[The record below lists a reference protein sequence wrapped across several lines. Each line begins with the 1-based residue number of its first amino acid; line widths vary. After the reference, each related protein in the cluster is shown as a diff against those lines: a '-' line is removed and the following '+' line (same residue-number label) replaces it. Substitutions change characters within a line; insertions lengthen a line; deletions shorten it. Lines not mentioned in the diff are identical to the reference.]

1 MGQQSSLVSSG
12 KGRTIRWP
20 LFPVVWIV
28 SWAVLNAGF
37 QFSGA
42 TRDYKT
48 VFLQVSILFGLIGLL
63 GWFFYA
69 MSFSRTTRRVLIVV
83 TLLLFA
89 ACYYSIDYVNDGD
102 NRLIGLR
109 FAWSPKPDQ
118 LLKFPVDKSQADQW
132 EATPQDYPRFLGTG
146 YWAEVSGVRLD
157 PDWEHNPPREVWR
170 REIGAGWSSFAI
182 VGDYA
187 VTQEQR
193 GPYELVVCYRL
204 STGEIVWTHADE
216 ARFDPQ
222 SLLGGM
228 GGVGPRATPTID
240 GPYVFTQGATGIV
253 NCLEAQSGKLR
264 WSLDTLAKFG
274 ADNLMWGKSGSPLVV
289 EDRVIVNVGAP
300 ASIRAQEA
308 YDSSLVAYNVHTGEV
323 EWTSGYR
330 TTAYPSPVVVSFFG
344 EKQILQINEHYLTA
358 HRASDGQILW
368 EHGWPGSSSGDAS
381 CSQPVPLEGN
391 RLFLSRGY
399 GDGASLLEI
408 KQGENGTMSAEPCW
422 VPTAKPIMKTKF
434 GNVVVRDG
442 YVYGLDGTML
452 QCVDIEMG
460 KNVWKK
466 RRQRSLGH
474 GQIMLVGD
482 LILIVSETGELVL
495 VKCSPEGYRELAA
508 MQVLDD
514 STVTWNNL
522 AFSPPYLLVRNA
534 EEVVCLELPVLK

>member
-1 MGQQSSLVSSG
+1 M
-12 KGRTIRWP
+12 
-20 LFPVVWIV
+20 
-28 SWAVLNAGF
+28 
-37 QFSGA
+37 
-42 TRDYKT
+42 
-48 VFLQVSILFGLIGLL
+48 
-63 GWFFYA
+63 
-69 MSFSRTTRRVLIVV
+69 
-83 TLLLFA
+83 
-89 ACYYSIDYVNDGD
+89 
-102 NRLIGLR
+102 
-109 FAWSPKPDQ
+109 
-118 LLKFPVDKSQADQW
+118 
-132 EATPQDYPRFLGTG
+132 
-146 YWAEVSGVRLD
+146 
-157 PDWEHNPPREVWR
+157 
-170 REIGAGWSSFAI
+170 
-182 VGDYA
+182 
-187 VTQEQR
+187 
-193 GPYELVVCYRL
+193 
-204 STGEIVWTHADE
+204 
-216 ARFDPQ
+216 
-222 SLLGGM
+222 
-228 GGVGPRATPTID
+228 
-240 GPYVFTQGATGIV
+240 
-253 NCLEAQSGKLR
+253 
-264 WSLDTLAKFG
+264 
-274 ADNLMWGKSGSPLVV
+274 
-289 EDRVIVNVGAP
+289 
-300 ASIRAQEA
+300 
-308 YDSSLVAYNVHTGEV
+308 
-323 EWTSGYR
+323 
-330 TTAYPSPVVVSFFG
+330 
-344 EKQILQINEHYLTA
+344 QINEHYLTA

-495 VKCSPEGYRELAA
+495 VKCSPEVYRELAA

-534 EEVVCLELPVLK
+534 EEVVCLELPVLE